1 MNQIKVN
8 DQFYSRLAANKI
20 PLSNMLTREHFF
32 KDVPADWHVI
42 ITDIKNSTNAV
53 AGGMHET
60 VNLIAT
66 GSIVTVLN
74 LVYKANIT
82 IPFFF
87 GGDGATFLLPASML
101 GGVMEALVQFKA
113 NTLESFNLELRVGT
127 IPVSAIYA
135 EGHQLRLSKFQ
146 SSRILSIPV
155 LLGNGLSYAEKVIK
169 GEDYLFSLAT
179 PPPAALDLSGMQ
191 CRWDR
196 IDPPED
202 HYEVVTL
209 LVISGAGFDQGQSFK
224 KVIKLIDDIY
234 GSPDQRQP
242 ISVSKLKLKTTFTRI
257 EMILRANLERIAVF
271 NKIYTWLTY
280 LIGYLYFSTQSGKDY
295 LHRLVSMSDTLVIDG
310 RINTVITGTAGQR
323 KRMEQILEKLEK
335 KGEIRYGLYV
345 SKDSVMSCYVRD
357 LQDDHIHFVDGSEGG
372 YTQAATVLK
381 AKLRVLATKK

>member
-1 MNQIKVN
+1 MNQIRIN

-20 PLSNMLTREHFF
+20 PLSTLLTKDHLF

-42 ITDIKNSTNAV
+42 ITDIKNSTHAV
-53 AGGMHET
+53 AGGLHET

-101 GGVMEALVQFKA
+101 EGVMAALIQFKA
-113 NTLESFNLELRVGT
+113 NTLESFNLELRAGT
-127 IPVSAIYA
+127 IPVAAIYDQ
-135 EGHQLRLSKFQ
+135 GCQLRISKFQ
-146 SSRILSIPV
+146 SSKVLSIPV
-155 LLGNGLSYAEKVIK
+155 VLGDGLNFAEKVIK
-169 GEDYLFSLAT
+169 GEDYLFALAT
-179 PPPAALDLSGMQ
+179 PAPAALDLTGMQ

-196 IDPPED
+196 IDPPEE

-209 LVISGAGFDQGQSFK
+209 LVIAGKGFDQAQAFK

-234 GSPDQRQP
+234 GSPDKRQP
-242 ISVSKLKLKTTFTRI
+242 ISVSKLKLKTTFSRI
-257 EMILRANLERIAVF
+257 EMIMRANLERMAVF

-295 LHRLVSMSDTLVIDG
+295 LLRLVNMSDTLVIDG
-310 RINTVITGTAGQR
+310 RINTVITGTARQR
-323 KRMEQILEKLEK
+323 QRMELILEKLEK
-335 KGEIRYGLYV
+335 KGEIQYGLYV

-372 YTQAATVLK
+372 YTQAASVLK
-381 AKLRVLATKK
+381 AKLRLLAAEE